1 MRIASILDRGRHGAS
16 AALIAAVIVAACSPA
31 ASPSPSPTTAPT
43 SAPTVAP
50 TVSAP
55 PSPSAAAV
63 ASPSASAPVKDPTVD
78 LKIAAPYEL
87 TALDPATE
95 AAIRGQIAGSLG
107 AFGGIFDIGVRQVTD
122 NGQMVGFVM
131 AMGFPTG
138 VLTEGA
144 YKGALAGL
152 ASSLGL
158 TFKTTDVNG
167 TALSSASNA
176 TAGYAAY
183 QDGDNLMFV
192 ISPPTGAKP
201 DAIASALIAANP

>member
-31 ASPSPSPTTAPT
+31 ASPIPSPTTAPT
-43 SAPTVAP
+43 PAPTVAP

-63 ASPSASAPVKDPTVD
+63 ASPSASAPIKDPTVD

-87 TALDPATE
+87 AALDPATE

-152 ASSLGL
+152 AASLGI

-167 TALSSASNA
+167 TAVSSASNA

-201 DAIASALIAANP
+201 DAIAQALIAANP

>member
-16 AALIAAVIVAACSPA
+16 AALIAAVIVAACSPV
-31 ASPSPSPTTAPT
+31 ASPTPSPTTEPT
-43 SAPTVAP
+43 AAPTVAP
-50 TVSAP
+50 TASP
-55 PSPSAAAV
+55 PPSAAAV
-63 ASPSASAPVKDPTVD
+63 ASPSASAPIKDPTVD

-87 TALDPATE
+87 AALDPATE
-95 AAIRGQIAGSLG
+95 AAIRNQIAGSLG

-131 AMGFPTG
+131 AMGFPPG
-138 VLTEGA
+138 VLTEST

-152 ASSLGL
+152 AASLGI

-201 DAIASALIAANP
+201 DAIASALIAANR

>member
-43 SAPTVAP
+43 PATTVAP

-63 ASPSASAPVKDPTVD
+63 ASPSAPIKDPTVD

-131 AMGFPTG
+131 AMGFPAG

-152 ASSLGL
+152 ASSLGI
-158 TFKTTDVNG
+158 TG

>member
-1 MRIASILDRGRHGAS
+1 VRIASILDRGRHGAS

-43 SAPTVAP
+43 PAPTVAP
-50 TVSAP
+50 TASVP

-63 ASPSASAPVKDPTVD
+63 ASPSAPIKDPTVD

-131 AMGFPTG
+131 AMGFPSG

-152 ASSLGL
+152 ASSLGI
-158 TFKTTDVNG
+158 TFATTDVNG
-167 TALSSASNA
+167 TTLSSASNA